1 MMRHNQAEKRY
12 CHDKHRRGSNGQEGQ
27 SQQSSAEQTLGGGI
41 NDILAELANL
51 HVWPID
57 RDIADLERALLEEL
71 DSIEYEAGL
80 DYLDRA

>member
-1 MMRHNQAEKRY
+1 MAKKGKVNKALLN
-12 CHDKHRRGSNGQEGQ
+12 RRWGE
-27 SQQSSAEQTLGGGI
+27 I